1 MNTIAKTSQVSNNL
15 RAVNFNG
22 QAIFT
27 FEENNNR
34 YTAMKPIAENIGLDW
49 RSQRQ
54 RILRDDVLNS
64 TVVMITTVAEDGKN
78 REMLCLPI
86 QYLNGWLFG
95 VDTKRVKPE
104 IKDRLIEYKKE
115 CYQVLHDYWHNK
127 VAAKPT
133 QLTSE
138 QTLPLRNAV
147 NKLVTRSG
155 IMYPEGYKIVHQ
167 QFGVNHIKELTL
179 EQLAQ
184 AIEYVHDRILSLN
197 VEKTPISSFTH
208 NQYIMNVKGEIMDY
222 VHMLR
227 KIVVAGGNTL
237 PKYPEF
243 DTEEICQAFI
253 VSMIRHNRM
262 MLNFD
267 HNGKPVVGFI
277 PDEHAVVSSESIA
290 SVVQFADKKQL
301 PSIINEAVKRLGK

>member
-1 MNTIAKTSQVSNNL
+1 MNNLTFNDVDFNPVERNGQIWLTSKEIAKALGYKNATSINKLYNANSDE
-15 RAVNFNG
+15 
-22 QAIFT
+22 FT
-27 FEENNNR
+27 D
-34 YTAMKPIAENIGLDW
+34 TM
-49 RSQRQ
+49 S
-54 RILRDDVLNS
+54 S
-64 TVVMITTVAEDGKN
+64 TTVSVVDGINNSKRRLSIRIFSLRGCHLLAMFARTDIAKQFRKWVLDILDKEVGAPVQAPN
-78 REMLCLPI
+78 QLSTT
-86 QYLNGWLFG
+86 
-95 VDTKRVKPE
+95 VDRKP
-104 IKDRLIEYKKE
+104 L
-115 CYQVLHDYWHNK
+115 V
-127 VAAKPT
+127 
-133 QLTSE
+133 
-138 QTLPLRNAV
+138 NAV
-147 NKLVTRSG
+147 NMHCKKSG
-155 IMYPEGYKIVHQ
+155 AIYSDIWKMVHQ
-167 QFGVNHIKELTL
+167 RFNVDDVEYLTV
-179 EQLAQ
+179 EQVPQ
-184 AIEYVHDRILSLN
+184 AVEYIHSYSL
-197 VEKTPISSFTH
+197 KATMPATPISSFTH

-301 PSIINEAVKRLGK
+301 PSIINEAVKRLGQ